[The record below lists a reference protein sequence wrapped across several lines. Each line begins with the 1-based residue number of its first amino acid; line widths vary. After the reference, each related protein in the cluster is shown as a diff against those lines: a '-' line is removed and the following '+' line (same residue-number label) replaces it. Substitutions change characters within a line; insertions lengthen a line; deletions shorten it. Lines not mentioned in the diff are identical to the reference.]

1 MRLGER
7 HMSCLSS
14 YAAIAVTVVASTL
27 ASPAFANVIT
37 FETAPLGGFTS
48 PVTENGF
55 TYSKLSGG
63 LEVDGLGNP
72 GHDMAGAGGVA
83 LFLGGVLKIVS
94 ATGGDF
100 TFDSIDFSAFQ
111 STSPT
116 GSQTLVVKGLLDAST
131 VGMDT
136 YTLANTNDIPY
147 TNWTTELASVLAGKT
162 LSELDITLNA
172 GLHFTESIDNVVLT
186 PVATPEPAS
195 LALLG
200 AGVLALGWV
209 RRRRK
214 A

>member
-1 MRLGER
+1 MPTSLAALTRLAR
-7 HMSCLSS
+7 D
-14 YAAIAVTVVASTL
+14 AAIAATLVGSAL
-27 ASPAFANVIT
+27 ASPALANKIT
-37 FETAPLGGFTS
+37 FDTTNFGSLTG

-55 TYSKLSGG
+55 TYSTLSGE
-63 LEVDGLGNP
+63 LFVNSPGNP
-72 GHDMAGAGGVA
+72 GQDMEGSEAAGGGA
-83 LFLGGVLKIVS
+83 LKIVS

-100 TFDSIDFSAFQ
+100 DFNALDYSAFNI
-111 STSPT
+111 SGT
-116 GSQTLVVKGLLDAST
+116 GSQMLVVKGLLGAST

-136 YTLANTNDIPY
+136 YTLASTSNIPY

-172 GLHFTESIDNVVLT
+172 GFPAFTEAIDNVVLT
-186 PVATPEPAS
+186 PLAAVPEPSS

-214 A
+214 TA